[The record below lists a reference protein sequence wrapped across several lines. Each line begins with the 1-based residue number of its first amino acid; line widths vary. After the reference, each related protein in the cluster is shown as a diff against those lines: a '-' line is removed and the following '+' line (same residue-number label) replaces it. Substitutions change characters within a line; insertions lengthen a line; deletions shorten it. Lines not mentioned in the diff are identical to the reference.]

1 MHRRSRFAP
10 SAGRAAAH
18 GLHTSRGT
26 GSSLRLMEIDMTD
39 KKKPAAYIFGARP
52 ETLSAPVQFKS
63 VTGVDVD
70 IVCQFKYRDR
80 VEFAAFWD
88 EISDAKAPEL
98 KEGEKFTFERIAGQG
113 LSISAERT
121 LKFLHAWPLEL
132 DVNKANLMRMF
143 REEPAAAGAFWDAY
157 RGACAEGRLGN

>member
-1 MHRRSRFAP
+1 
-10 SAGRAAAH
+10 
-18 GLHTSRGT
+18 
-26 GSSLRLMEIDMTD
+26 MTD

-52 ETLSAPVQFKS
+52 ETLSASVKFKS

-70 IVCQFKYRDR
+70 ILCQFKYRDR

-88 EISDAKAPEL
+88 EISDTKLPDL
-98 KEGEKFTFERIAGQG
+98 KDGEKFSFERLAGQG
-113 LSISAERT
+113 LESTATRT
-121 LKFLHAWPLEL
+121 LQFLQSWPLEL
-132 DVNKANLMRMF
+132 AVNQDNLIRMF